1 VPVGVN
7 VEVVAGRAN
16 VEVVASVDVDVAVVI
31 NVEIGVVVL
40 VRVDV
45 EVVVKFDAV
54 VRGVEFEAAMTV
66 GFNPSNVIMDIDA
79 KGVDDDDVVTIGIDV
94 EAVITVVTVGAVAV
108 VSSGSVFD
116 AEIVVDCEE
125 MLE

>member
-1 VPVGVN
+1 VPVTG
-7 VEVVAGRAN
+7 VEVVAGRLS

-31 NVEIGVVVL
+31 NVEIGVVVS

-45 EVVVKFDAV
+45 EIVVKFDAV
-54 VRGVEFEAAMTV
+54 VRGVEFKAAMAV
-66 GFNPSNVIMDIDA
+66 GFNPNSVIMDIDA
-79 KGVDDDDVVTIGIDV
+79 EGVDDDDVVTVGIDV